1 MEPKVGLALGSGGAR
16 GFAHI
21 GVLKVLKEEAIPI
34 HCIAGSSM
42 GSLVGAI
49 FAVHQNPHMMEK
61 VATHLKP
68 KHWVDFTVPK
78 MGLVAG
84 EKVRELIRLLT
95 HGKRLEELFLP
106 VAIVATDLETGK
118 EVIFTEGPID
128 KAVRASIAIP
138 GIFNPVVENGRVLV
152 DGGVVTRVPI
162 TTLKAMGA
170 DLVIAVDVVA
180 EVPKIE
186 IQSLFDV
193 ISQTIDVMERQLYKT
208 QAEHADVFIQP
219 KVGHISSTD
228 FTKAA
233 ECIAAGEKAARDK
246 LAEIRRLI
254 QSWPAKPRE

>member
-42 GSLVGAI
+42 GSLVGTI
-49 FAVHQNPHMMEK
+49 FAVHQNPHLMEK
-61 VATHLKP
+61 VATYLKP

-78 MGLVAG
+78 MGLIAG
-84 EKVRELIRLLT
+84 EKISELIRILT
-95 HGKRLEELFLP
+95 HGKRLEELSIP
-106 VAIVATDLETGK
+106 VAVVATDLETGK

-128 KAVRASIAIP
+128 KAVRASVAIP
-138 GIFNPVVENGRVLV
+138 GIFNPVVEDGRVLV

-162 TTLKAMGA
+162 TTLKELGA
-170 DLVIAVDVVA
+170 DLIIAVDVVA

-186 IQSLFDV
+186 IKSLFDV

-208 QAEHADVFIQP
+208 QTGHADMFIQP

-228 FTKAA
+228 YTKAA
-233 ECIAAGEKAARDK
+233 ECIAAGEQAAREKID
-246 LAEIRRLI
+246 EIRRLL
-254 QSWPAKPRE
+254 QSWPGKPWE